1 MDAFVDQLK
10 NGNEYIRSLID
21 DYADSKCA
29 LAMLYDTD
37 PEYTEKHRQKAV
49 KEAEK
54 LIANKLLGVIKS
66 MLNKEHKLSHME
78 HTEARKHYYTEQV
91 IYET

>member
-1 MDAFVDQLK
+1 VDAFVDQLK